1 MKRISHILLYMC
13 IAILAVAG
21 LVSCDVHEFPDD
33 GEQGGGETKEFVL
46 LLDFTD
52 ALKWGFYTEID
63 YTQNR
68 VPSMLPLRPAD
79 IDVRYIVKAYRVD
92 ANGSVASE
100 PSAVV
105 MEAGTDTTN
114 LNHTVT
120 LQLESTENIRVF
132 GGFLRARGVF
142 LEKNDG
148 DRGVFPVFGKTLFCG
163 ETVRVGGL

>member
-1 MKRISHILLYMC
+1 MKRMSHILLYMC

-52 ALKWGFYTEID
+52 ALKWGFHTEID

-105 MEAGTDTTN
+105 MEVGTDTTN

-120 LQLESTENIRVF
+120 LQLAP
-132 GGFLRARGVF
+132 GAYKFLVWTDYVEHGKLTNLYYDPSNFMEVTYC
-142 LEKNDG
+142 
-148 DRGVFPVFGKTLFCG
+148 DRKH
-163 ETVRVGGL
+163 